1 MNEKEI
7 EQAKSKVK
15 AIESEISKL
24 AEEKSKLN
32 MMIANAE
39 CPFKVGQKIIDQDGV
54 KMIVSEVYSRYG
66 RYRVKAKRIKK
77 NGEPYVQSNE
87 LWWPERCKHCNE

>member
-15 AIESEISKL
+15 AIESEISNL

-32 MMIANAE
+32 MLIANAE
-39 CPFKVGQKIIDQDGV
+39 CPFKVGQKIIDQNGV

-66 RYRVKAKRIKK
+66 RYRVKAKKIKK
-77 NGEPYVQSNE
+77 NGQPYIQSSE
-87 LWWPERCKHCNE
+87 LWWPERCKPYDE